1 MKHEEVRATLEG
13 AQRIHDGV
21 AVEAALARMAVEVTV
36 DMADQL
42 PVVLC
47 VMIGGLVPAGRLLPL
62 MNFPLEVDY
71 VHATRYRGS
80 TSGGEVVWLAKP
92 HSELA
97 GRTVLIID
105 DILDEGN
112 TLLALQQ
119 FCWEHGAAEVRT
131 AVLVRK
137 EHDRRRAGVTADYIG
152 LTVDD
157 RYVFGAGMDYHG
169 VLRNVDGIYAI
180 DERKET
186 G

>member
-1 MKHEEVRATLEG
+1 MKQDHVRAALEG
-13 AQRIHDGV
+13 AERIHDGA
-21 AVEAALARMAVEVTV
+21 AVERALARMAAEITV
-36 DMADQL
+36 DMADRL
-42 PVVLC
+42 PLVLC

-71 VHATRYRGS
+71 AHATRYRGA
-80 TSGGEVVWLAKP
+80 TSGGDLVWRAKP
-92 HSELA
+92 HSDLG

-105 DILDEGN
+105 DILDEGR
-112 TLLALQQ
+112 TLHALQGY
-119 FCWEHGAAEVRT
+119 CREHGAAEVRT

-137 EHDRRRAGVTADYIG
+137 DHDRCLPEVTVDYVG

-180 DERKET
+180 NEEK